1 MPPSKTV
8 IFWGAGATAALGIR
22 TTADQTAALRKL
34 AGEEGSVNER
44 VKEALGQV
52 DRQWTDA
59 FSDLLTI
66 LGDQH
71 QGSRLNIPSQRQ
83 LTAMRRNWPL
93 GASDDDLKR
102 RVLYLCALYDWPALK
117 EVVRVC
123 PGYKGDALQLA
134 DLFNVL
140 DMHGQSGH
148 GFEVQKGSFLTPAQV
163 SAAYNALKMLLNTLF
178 YVDWQCAL
186 ADDQRR
192 SYLDHHY
199 EFAWRLGRRMQDRGV
214 QLAADCQ
221 PIEFQTQKFYLGD
234 VGFVSLN
241 YDPIALWCQFVAN
254 RQLNTDLTV
263 PYVGAP
269 ASKLQIFHDLGYI
282 VATARVINRAKPL
295 DLFQTLWHPMN
306 ESAAARLNDPDHGAT
321 DRIRIT
327 KFLLP
332 HGCLWWRECPSC
344 GKLSSYMGD
353 TWKLDSATLI
363 PPPPLRAFTYGGQFR
378 YRFQKEEAK
387 WDEGEVDARACMH
400 CQELTYAHHTV
411 TRMQS
416 NFKERPPPFLDQIER
431 DSRVLVQDANHIILM
446 GYSLPPDDVDYRA
459 FFAVRRKRKDDVKCT
474 VVGLERC
481 ERRRQLRWFP
491 PAEIERRMSHMDDQT
506 GPPFTTL
513 KAAIDIFG
521 ERNVR
526 YYDGGVPDVFLEG
539 GAVTESAVNELLTW
553 SANEDR

>member
-59 FSDLLTI
+59 LSDLLTI
-66 LGDQH
+66 LGDKGDGSPLGLPNQH
-71 QGSRLNIPSQRQ
+71 QLE
-83 LTAMRRNWPL
+83 AMRRNWL
-93 GASDDDLKR
+93 RSISDDDLKR
-102 RVLYLCALYDWPALK
+102 RILGLCASYDWSALRI
-117 EVVRVC
+117 VIRVC
-123 PGYKGDALQLA
+123 PGYDNNAFQLA

-148 GFEVQKGSFLTPAQV
+148 GFAFQKGSFLTPARV
-163 SAAYNALKMLLNTLF
+163 SAAHNALRMLLNTLF
-178 YVDWQCAL
+178 YIDWQCARIQKREQL
-186 ADDQRR
+186 N
-192 SYLDHHY
+192 HHY
-199 EFAWRLGRRMQDRGV
+199 EFAKQLGKQMQDRGV
-214 QLAADCQ
+214 NLAGGCR
-221 PIEFQTQKFYLGD
+221 PFEFQMQSFYLGD

-241 YDPIALWCQFVAN
+241 YDPVALWCQFIAN
-254 RQLNTDLTV
+254 RELNTDPTV

-282 VATARVINRAKPL
+282 VPTARVINPERR
-295 DLFQTLWHPMN
+295 DLSRTLWHPMN

-353 TWKLDSATLI
+353 TWELDSETLM
-363 PPPPLRAFTYGGQFR
+363 PPPPLRAFTHDRQFEHR
-378 YRFQKEEAK
+378 STAEKER
-387 WDEGEVDARACMH
+387 WDAGEVDARACMH

-459 FFAVRRKRKDDVKCT
+459 FFAARRKRSDVKCRADVKCT
-474 VVGLERC
+474 VVGREDRDSH
-481 ERRRQLRWFP
+481 RQVRWFP
-491 PAEIERRMSHMDDQT
+491 PTEVEGQMAHMDKT
-506 GPPFTTL
+506 VSPYTTL
-513 KAAIDIFG
+513 KAARDIFG
-521 ERNVR
+521 EGNVR
-526 YYDGGVPDVFLEG
+526 YYDGGVPDVFLDG
-539 GAVTESAVNELLTW
+539 GAVTESAVNELLIW
-553 SANEDR
+553 NAK